1 MRMKTK
7 PHRKSKAALAA
18 GAVAGTVAATAAYRR
33 HQARR
38 DLGNAPNQPDGQ
50 FDTAG
55 SVADADSGRGA
66 GTAP

>member
-1 MRMKTK
+1 MGMKIKTETK

-38 DLGNAPNQPDGQ
+38 HLGNADRPNRSEDGATQ
-50 FDTAG
+50 
-55 SVADADSGRGA
+55 SV
-66 GTAP
+66 